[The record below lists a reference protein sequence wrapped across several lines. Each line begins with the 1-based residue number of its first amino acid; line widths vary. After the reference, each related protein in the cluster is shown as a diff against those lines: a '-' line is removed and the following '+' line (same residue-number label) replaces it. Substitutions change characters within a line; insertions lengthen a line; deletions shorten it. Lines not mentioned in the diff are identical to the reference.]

1 MPHPNKHTKSKSN
14 TILLAAAMAVA
25 IRGVLLSPIA
35 RSIDAN
41 KLYATTMG
49 IPENKIRRYKMVSVA
64 IDGPAGAGKSTL
76 ARRLAA
82 EMGYIYVD
90 TGAMFRTIGLYARRA
105 GKDPKDNEAVN
116 ALLPEI
122 ELHFAFIDGEQHVY
136 LKEEDVSTAIR
147 TEQVGMAASAVGA
160 NPAVRAFLLELQRGM
175 TKTQNVL
182 MDGRDIGTVVLP
194 DATVKIFLT
203 AAPEARAR
211 RRWLEYQQ
219 KGMEVAFE
227 DVLAD
232 VKQRDYQDT
241 HRAAAPLKQAEDAVL
256 LDTSDL
262 NFEQSLAAM
271 KKIIAEKVN

>member
-1 MPHPNKHTKSKSN
+1 
-14 TILLAAAMAVA
+14 
-25 IRGVLLSPIA
+25 
-35 RSIDAN
+35 
-41 KLYATTMG
+41 
-49 IPENKIRRYKMVSVA
+49 MVSVA

-90 TGAMFRTIGLYARRA
+90 TGAMFRTIGLYALRA
-105 GKDPKDNEAVN
+105 DKDPKDNEAVN

-147 TEQVGMAASAVGA
+147 TEEVGMAASAVGA
-160 NPAVRAFLLELQRGM
+160 NPAVRAFLLGMQRDM
-175 TKTQNVL
+175 AKKQDVL

-203 AAPEARAR
+203 ASPYE
-211 RRWLEYQQ
+211 E
-219 KGMEVAFE
+219 
-227 DVLAD
+227 VLAD

-256 LDTSDL
+256 LDTSELD
-262 NFEQSLAAM
+262 FEQSLAAM
-271 KKIIAEKVN
+271 KKIIAAKLNG

>member
-1 MPHPNKHTKSKSN
+1 M
-14 TILLAAAMAVA
+14 I
-25 IRGVLLSPIA
+25 
-35 RSIDAN
+35 
-41 KLYATTMG
+41 
-49 IPENKIRRYKMVSVA
+49 SVA
-64 IDGPAGAGKSTL
+64 IDGPSGAGKSSL
-76 ARRLAA
+76 AKRLAA
-82 EMGYIYVD
+82 DMGFTYVD
-90 TGAMFRTIGLYARRA
+90 TGAMYRSIGLYAVRQ
-105 GKDPKDNEAVN
+105 GKDPHDAAAVE
-116 ALLPEI
+116 ALLPQIHLDTKLE
-122 ELHFAFIDGEQHVY
+122 EGTQHFY
-136 LKEEDVSTAIR
+136 LNGEDVSSAIR
-147 TEQVGMAASAVGA
+147 AEEIGMAASAVA
-160 NPAVRAFLLELQRGM
+160 AIPAVRTFLLDAQR
-175 TKTQNVL
+175 TLAASRDVL